1 MWIELRPFCNCLH
14 HVQIVCLSCNTTGTT
29 HFTGGASNWSRGSLG
44 AHHAEIDFTEQ
55 LITDHDLSFAD
66 RAGLRDRYD
75 HLALRGIS

>member
-1 MWIELRPFCNCLH
+1 
-14 HVQIVCLSCNTTGTT
+14 
-29 HFTGGASNWSRGSLG
+29 LG